1 MTFERGTPRAIRA
14 GASSRA
20 SALLTAVDAEPKPL
34 RCGKRREWMIRR
46 SRPLSA
52 PRLTR
57 DCWTRARKVAD
68 RSRWTR
74 NSA

>member
-14 GASSRA
+14 GASSGA
-20 SALLTAVDAEPKPL
+20 SAMDAEPEPL
-34 RCGKRREWMIRR
+34 RCSKRREWMIRR
-46 SRPLSA
+46 SRSRSA
-52 PRLTR
+52 PRLAR
-57 DCWTRARKVAD
+57 DCWTRARKVAG